1 MYKGYNLKLEK
12 NEPQAFL
19 NVTDRDL
26 EEYEKEMDGLKEN
39 LKNKLNKEITLS
51 NDDNLD
57 GSKIINDWFPNY
69 KADIFISHSH
79 NDIRTA
85 KRLACWLKKEFGLT
99 AFIDSTVWGNNNDL
113 LRIIDNKYAKKPNDL
128 YDYNI
133 RNFTTS
139 HVHMMLATALNDV
152 IYSSECLI
160 FLNTPQSLSVTEV
173 KNEQTNSPWIY
184 NELKTTA
191 TIYRKAP
198 ERNDNGSGK
207 EFTIRNQ
214 KDPSQKFII
223 KYDVDK
229 EIGKLHDLNVDK
241 LQEWQLKYKNCPYVH
256 PLDILYIL

>member
-26 EEYEKEMDGLKEN
+26 EEYEKEIDGLKGN
-39 LKNKLNKEITLS
+39 LKDKLNKEITLS
-51 NDDNLD
+51 NDDNLN

-69 KADIFISHSH
+69 TADIFISHSH

-85 KRLACWLKKEFGLT
+85 KRLACWLKKEFNLT

-113 LRIIDNKYAKKPNDL
+113 LRVIDNKYAKKPDGL

-152 IYSSECLI
+152 IYSTECLI

-173 KNEQTNSPWIY
+173 KNEKTNSPWIY
-184 NELKTTA
+184 NELKVTA
-191 TIYRKAP
+191 TIYRKIP
-198 ERNDNGSGK
+198 ERILNKNKSNG
-207 EFTIRNQ
+207 EYEIRNQ
-214 KDPSQKFII
+214 ADPTVN
-223 KYDVDK
+223 YDVDK

-241 LQEWQLKYKNCPYVH
+241 LKEWQLRHEKLPIVH
-256 PLDILYIL
+256 PLDILYKI

>member
-1 MYKGYNLKLEK
+1 MYRGYNLKLEK
-12 NEPQAFL
+12 NESQAFL

-26 EEYEKEMDGLKEN
+26 EEYEKEMDGLKGN
-39 LKNKLNKEITLS
+39 LKDKLNKEITLS
-51 NDDNLD
+51 NDDNLN

-69 KADIFISHSH
+69 TADIFISHSH

-85 KRLACWLKKEFGLT
+85 KRLACWLKKEFNLT

-113 LRIIDNKYAKKPNDL
+113 LRVIDNKYAKKPDGL

-139 HVHMMLATALNDV
+139 HIHMMLATALNDV

-184 NELKTTA
+184 NELKTTS
-191 TIYRKAP
+191 TIH
-198 ERNDNGSGK
+198 RNIPKRNYDELREKFS
-207 EFTIRNQ
+207 ILNQ
-214 KDPSQKFII
+214 KIPTFN
-223 KYDVDK
+223 YDVKK
-229 EIGKLHDLNVDK
+229 EIGMLHDLDAIK
-241 LQEWQLKYKNCPYVH
+241 LQKWQLKYKNCTYIH
-256 PLDILYIL
+256 PLDVLYNL